1 MCLMENNDE
10 TGSVSSEPQ
19 AARSR
24 SQSHHLLHLVQPLRQ
39 RPWQRQS

>member
-24 SQSHHLLHLVQPLRQ
+24 SQSHHLHHLLHQ